1 MGIDFF
7 FVWNGDRSRFFP
19 LLFFFFSFFLIFHLL
34 SFFLE
39 VHLHFTFSYFYKYQK
54 PHVTKSNLFRWIWV
68 LRKER
73 SRFSVC
79 YYFSFDLFSFNRR
92 SFSLHYEL
100 GSWSVHDIYTTTTVL
115 FTRFYSY
122 CLYSTLRTRIYSVL
136 YHLGSTLYTTIYS
149 QSQFSHLPTS
159 ALALSVFAFSSLLRA
174 FSLCCVLWSSIWLYL
189 A

>member
-1 MGIDFF
+1 METTCQVYLNYHFFLLSYVSFLRSSILDLRSVHSSSKVGLVSATMWLRNRWNGDRFFFFF
-7 FVWNGDRSRFFP
+7 FVWNGERSRFFP

-79 YYFSFDLFSFNRR
+79 YYFSFDLFFFNRR

-100 GSWSVHDIYTTTTVL
+100 GSVHDIYTTVL

-122 CLYSTLRTRIYSVL
+122 STLRTRI
-136 YHLGSTLYTTIYS
+136 TN
-149 QSQFSHLPTS
+149 
-159 ALALSVFAFSSLLRA
+159 
-174 FSLCCVLWSSIWLYL
+174 
-189 A
+189 